1 MVNPLMDS
9 YEKFLSSTA
18 KSIKASEIRELL
30 AVIRTK
36 KDVISLA
43 GGLPDPKTFPKKELA
58 EIAYKVITEYGDYS
72 LQYSETKGIRE
83 VREVLSSFLRKVRGI
98 DVSPDDLLITTG
110 SQQALDLVARALLDP
125 GDVVITENPSYLA
138 ALGAF
143 KMRKAE
149 IVGIKIDK
157 DGMRT
162 DLLEDTV
169 KKLLSEGKKI
179 KFIYVIPVAQNPA
192 GTTMSMDR
200 KKHLIEI
207 ASKYDLLIVEDDPYS
222 YFIYDKGVD
231 VTAVKSLDKED
242 RVIYLSTISKILAP
256 GLRIGW
262 IASPKQLTRK
272 FELVKQYLDLH
283 TPTLNQYILAEIL
296 KSDMILTHVSKLA
309 PYYKAKRDVMIK
321 AIQEYFP
328 EDIWYTK
335 PVGGLFVFVYVN
347 IPGFDSKKLINVAVE
362 KYKVAYVPGQ
372 SFHPD
377 GSGANSMRLNF
388 SYPPPELIEEGIR
401 RLGEM
406 IKNEVSS

>member
-1 MVNPLMDS
+1 MDT
-9 YEKFLSSTA
+9 YEKFLSSLA

-58 EIAYKVITEYGDYS
+58 EIAYKVITEYGNYS

-83 VREVLSSFLRKVRGI
+83 VRETLSGFLERVRGI
-98 DVSPDDLLITTG
+98 KTSPDDLLITTG
-110 SQQALDLVARALLDP
+110 SQQALDLISRTLIDP
-125 GDVVITENPSYLA
+125 GDVIITENPSYLA

-149 IVGIKIDK
+149 IVGIKIDEH
-157 DGMRT
+157 GMKT
-162 DLLEDTV
+162 ELLEDTI
-169 KKLLSEGKKI
+169 KKLVSDGKKI

-192 GTTMSMDR
+192 GTTMSLDR
-200 KKHLIEI
+200 KKHLLEI

-222 YFIYDKGVD
+222 YFIYDEGVD
-231 VTAVKSLDKED
+231 VTAIKALDKED

-262 IASPKQLTRK
+262 IASPPQLTRRL
-272 FELVKQYLDLH
+272 ELVKQYLDLH

-296 KSDMILTHVSKLA
+296 KSDMIIDHVKKLA
-309 PYYKAKRDVMIK
+309 PYYKTKRDTMIN
-321 AIQEYFP
+321 AINEYFP
-328 EDIWYTK
+328 EDIWFTK

-347 IPGFDSKKLINVAVE
+347 VPGFDAKKLITVAVD

-406 IKNEVSS
+406 IKKELT